1 MEDKLDTL
9 FYWQRRLQHFLAEQR
24 PEQEPRGHKE
34 HALLPTRAIV
44 HECCELDDELSWKTW
59 KNARPV
65 DREKLELELAD
76 IWLFLVQLTD
86 TLGVQPDHLMRVVHA
101 KHQEN
106 MRRQHEEPEYRAG
119 EDTGGQ

>member
-9 FYWQRRLQHFLAEQR
+9 FYWQRQLQHFLAKQR
-24 PEQEPRGHKE
+24 PEQEPLTQKDE
-34 HALLPTRAIV
+34 ALLLTRAIV
-44 HECCELDDELSWKTW
+44 HECCELDDELSWKRW
-59 KNARPV
+59 KNVAPV

-86 TLGVQPDHLMRVVHA
+86 TLGVAPDSLMRVIQA

-106 MRRQHEEPEYRAG
+106 IRRQHEDPAYTSGRGAENW
-119 EDTGGQ
+119 